1 MRNRLPVAYA
11 RRGFTL
17 VELLVVIGII
27 AVLIAIL
34 LPALQAARR
43 QAAMVTC
50 SSNLRQVGIGL
61 MQYITANRE
70 KHPPQ
75 YYLTSVSP
83 GGWLW
88 SNELMRGKYLSGA
101 YGQLGNR
108 AENQKTPFLCPA
120 AGIDAQPGAGAV
132 YADALMPPSNGLN
145 NQYRWHSYPDA
156 DSRVATQYML
166 NARSAGTGNRAS
178 DVFASPFCTFGSTA
192 ALNNPIYT
200 RMRSKI
206 RNSSETVMVFEGN
219 SEHLVVASR
228 LAARHGKPGERNG
241 MTNILFFDGHVTA
254 FTTEP
259 YDRADVRLGATT
271 GAGPTQFA
279 GFKLENHGESRTR
292 FFIRE

>member
-1 MRNRLPVAYA
+1 MTTIRPA
-11 RRGFTL
+11 RTHGFTL

-43 QAAMVTC
+43 QASMVTC
-50 SSNLRQVGIGL
+50 ASNLRQVGIGL

-75 YYLTSVSP
+75 FYLTSVAP

-88 SNELMRGKYLSGA
+88 SNELMRQKYLSGA

-108 AENQKTPFLCPA
+108 AENQRTPFMCPA
-120 AGIDAQPGAGAV
+120 GGLDAQPGVGAV
-132 YADALMPPSNGLN
+132 YAGPLIPPSNGFN
-145 NQYRWHSYPDA
+145 NQYRWHSYPDP

-166 NARSAGTGNRAS
+166 NARNANTANEST
-178 DVFASPFCTFGSTA
+178 DIYASPFSAFASTA
-192 ALNNPIYT
+192 SLNNPIYT
-200 RMRSKI
+200 RMRNKI
-206 RNSSETVMVFEGN
+206 RNSSETVMVYEGN
-219 SEHLVVASR
+219 SEHLVYASL

-241 MTNILFFDGHVTA
+241 LTNLLFFDGHVSA

-259 YDRADVRLGATT
+259 YDRADLSLGAS
-271 GAGPTQFA
+271 AANQFV
-279 GFKLENHGESRTR
+279 GFMLENHGESRTR